1 MWGVTTVVRL
11 ETAVDLDVQEHS
23 SFHDVDFEQQDQS
36 VPSGRARPGRW
47 PGPRPTGD
55 PRQVSVSATLSAVL
69 DDGHRILLLDD
80 RGWGSTQHLDA
91 TTVEEI
97 EDTARTV
104 VGPDEP
110 IEGQTYAEVAAA
122 HWAHLAT
129 LLSRQGLIADAGE
142 LRSLPHDVVL
152 SERLRARVRRT

>member
-1 MWGVTTVVRL
+1 MTAVVRL
-11 ETAVDLDVQEHS
+11 ETAADLDVEEPS
-23 SFHDVDFEQQDQS
+23 TFHDVGGGRP
-36 VPSGRARPGRW
+36 VPSGQARPGLW
-47 PGPRPTGD
+47 PGPRPVGD

-69 DDGHRILLLDD
+69 DDGRRITLLDD
-80 RGWGSTQHLDA
+80 RGWGSTAHWDA

-97 EDTARTV
+97 EDMARTV

-110 IEGQTYAEVAAA
+110 VEGQTYEEAAA
-122 HWAHLAT
+122 THWAYLAA
-129 LLSRQGLIADAGE
+129 LLRGQGVIADAKA

>member
-1 MWGVTTVVRL
+1 MT
-11 ETAVDLDVQEHS
+11 
-23 SFHDVDFEQQDQS
+23 
-36 VPSGRARPGRW
+36 
-47 PGPRPTGD
+47 
-55 PRQVSVSATLSAVL
+55 ATLSAVL
-69 DDGHRILLLDD
+69 DDGHRILLLHD
-80 RGWGSTQHLDA
+80 RGWGTTQHRDA

-110 IEGQTYAEVAAA
+110 IEGQTYEEVAAA

-129 LLSRQGLIADAGE
+129 LLGRQGVIADAGA